1 MPFNLRGFLAGATVL
16 ALLGLFLFVP
26 LPRNNTY
33 SFTSNDKSCGIR
45 QDIRAVISIR
55 SRSRVYRESDR
66 VVRIY
71 GSNYDT
77 ETGVDYI
84 WAGTG
89 GILDDGFI
97 LTSYHVVSG
106 IEPLNISDG
115 KNTYQG
121 NLTDADPVA
130 DLAMVRYEPEE
141 RKFNGTRIKVNAG
154 YGVNLITRTLDPS
167 DGFYEGGE
175 ESKLQLSHRTL
186 GAQVLDKN
194 DGNQHYFDLIL
205 ANSEND
211 NIIPTMSGS
220 HVFDNDGSLIGV
232 VKTHVAL
239 QAQTLR
245 PAGNK
250 TLEQLLEEVMKIE
263 RADVI
268 TSSSDIVQ
276 FLKTACK
283 NK

>member
-1 MPFNLRGFLAGATVL
+1 MPFNLRGFLADATVL

-45 QDIRAVISIR
+45 QDIRAVIPIR

-71 GSNYDT
+71 GSNHDT
-77 ETGVDYI
+77 ETGVDYM

-167 DGFYEGGE
+167 DGFYE
-175 ESKLQLSHRTL
+175 
-186 GAQVLDKN
+186 
-194 DGNQHYFDLIL
+194 
-205 ANSEND
+205 
-211 NIIPTMSGS
+211 
-220 HVFDNDGSLIGV
+220 
-232 VKTHVAL
+232 
-239 QAQTLR
+239 
-245 PAGNK
+245 
-250 TLEQLLEEVMKIE
+250 
-263 RADVI
+263 
-268 TSSSDIVQ
+268 
-276 FLKTACK
+276 
-283 NK
+283 